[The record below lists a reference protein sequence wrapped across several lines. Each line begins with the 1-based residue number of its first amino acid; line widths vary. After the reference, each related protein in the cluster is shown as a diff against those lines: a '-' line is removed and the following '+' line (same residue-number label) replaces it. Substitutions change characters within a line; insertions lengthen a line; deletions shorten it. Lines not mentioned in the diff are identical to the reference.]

1 MNKKV
6 SLLILSLVVT
16 IVVFL
21 VSTNM
26 QRKLVNFVP
35 TIKCMVVKNDIE
47 KNEVLNES
55 DVSYVDMPIEIIA
68 NVKIVQNI
76 DEIKDLYLKD
86 KIYKGQIVLANQFDT
101 RENLNDFKVEEGME
115 KISIKIKNSEN
126 ATSFILKEGSTV
138 NLYATISNEYA
149 NSSIFQDFEKQVI
162 GDEYTGYTVIKL
174 LSNVKVLDTFNENG
188 EYISKISEKNIDT
201 ILLSVSNDIATKI
214 NLIRDIATF
223 NVTEL

>member
-126 ATSFILKEGSTV
+126 ATSFILKEGSMV

>member
-101 RENLNDFKVEEGME
+101 RENLNVFKVEEGME

-126 ATSFILKEGSTV
+126 ATSFILKEGSMV
-138 NLYATISNEYA
+138 NLYATLSNEYA